1 LLAQTIGVEFIVK
14 QVPIPDTNAIVELFI
29 YDCAGQSIFNQIEMN
44 AKYVSIQLIYLDGDA

>member
-1 LLAQTIGVEFIVK
+1 
-14 QVPIPDTNAIVELFI
+14 VPIPDTNAIVELFI